1 MTILFPLGAYYP
13 SQIGG
18 PCNTLYWHCC
28 ALKHNRVDPTVIT
41 TTVGIEEGKVIF
53 NEWIKS
59 ECGDVYYSTKGVF
72 SFSTVKRIS
81 KEIANT
87 DILHLN
93 SLFSTFSI
101 FSFIYKGL
109 FYPSKRIVW
118 SVRGELNENALKY
131 SSWKKKP
138 LLFLYKL
145 FNNNIV
151 YHSTSKQETKGIN
164 AMFPKSKVIELPNL
178 LSPSKRLYM
187 QTSNDLLYVGRIHPI
202 KSLHKL
208 ISALPLSE
216 AFMQSSSKLLI
227 VGKQED
233 RHDYYKEELESLIKE
248 LKLQD
253 KVVFKGHLEG
263 EDKEKVYATS
273 YALILP
279 SETENFGNV
288 VVESLNQGTP
298 VIASKGTPWGILEE
312 YKAGLHVSNEPQELA
327 KAIDTLLRSDK
338 EEYKQMRLNSYKLV
352 DENFKVDTQIHKWI
366 EIYKNL
372 LDENSK

>member
-1 MTILFPLGAYYP
+1 MKIFFPLGAYYP

-28 ALKHNRVDPTVIT
+28 ALKYNSIDPTVVT
-41 TTVGIEEGKVIF
+41 TTVGIEKGKVTF
-53 NEWIKS
+53 DEWIKS

-72 SFSTVKRIS
+72 SFCTIKRIS
-81 KEIANT
+81 KEIRNT

-101 FSFIYKGL
+101 YSFIYKSL
-109 FYPSKRIVW
+109 FYPGKKIVW

-145 FNNNIV
+145 FNKNIV
-151 YHSTSKQETKGIN
+151 YHSTSKQETKGVNKI
-164 AMFPKSKVIELPNL
+164 FPKTKVIELPNL
-178 LSPSKRLYM
+178 LDPYKRLAM
-187 QTSNDLLYVGRIHPI
+187 QNSNNLLYVGRIHPI

-208 ISALPLSE
+208 ISSLALSE
-216 AFMQSSSKLLI
+216 AFMQSSSKLFI

-233 RHDYYKEELESLIKE
+233 RHDYYKQELESMIKE
-248 LKLQD
+248 LKLLD

-263 EDKEKVYATS
+263 EEKEKMYAS
-273 YALILP
+273 FYALILA

-298 VIASKGTPWGILEE
+298 VIASKGTPWEILEE
-312 YKAGLHVSNEPQELA
+312 YNAGLHVSNEPHELA
-327 KAIDTLLRSDK
+327 KAIDFLLKLDK
-338 EEYKQMRLNSYKLV
+338 EEYKQMRLNSCKLV
-352 DENFKVDTQIHKWI
+352 DDNFKVDSQIHKWI
-366 EIYKNL
+366 TLYKKI
-372 LDENSK
+372 LDENAK